1 MQETSSALSL
11 LSAMITPAVLI
22 SACGTLIFSTST
34 RLARIVDRVREL
46 SRLVEQLFMEESA
59 DFPEERRAEVDRQ
72 LSVHVQRSHLI
83 QRSLTSFYVSLGMFV
98 ATTISIGLVALLG
111 RLAWLPGAL
120 GIAGTVVL
128 FYGCVLLIAETRLA
142 LHSVSSEMEFILR
155 LRGLYQAHQA
165 DSENNCDELEQKSPT
180 TLERLTRRLRT
191 R

>member
-46 SRLVEQLFMEESA
+46 SRLVEQSFTEEMA

-83 QRSLTSFYVSLGMFV
+83 QRSLTSFYLSLGMFV
-98 ATTISIGLVALLG
+98 ATTISIGLAALLG
-111 RLAWLPGAL
+111 RLAWLPSAL

-142 LHSVSSEMEFILR
+142 LRSVNSEMEFILR
-155 LRGLYQAHQA
+155 LRGLYQARRA
-165 DSENNCDELEQKSPT
+165 DSENNGDQLEQKSST